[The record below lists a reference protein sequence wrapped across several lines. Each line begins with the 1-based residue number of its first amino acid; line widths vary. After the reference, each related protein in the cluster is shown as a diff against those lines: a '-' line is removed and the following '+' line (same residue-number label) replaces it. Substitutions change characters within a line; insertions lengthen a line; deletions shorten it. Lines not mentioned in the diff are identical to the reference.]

1 MKKNRILHV
10 TLWLIQ
16 LMLAA
21 SLLWAASMKLFQP
34 LDQLGALWPWTNQ
47 VPRSLVTLT
56 GMVDVLGALGLVL
69 PMLLNVKPALTPLA
83 AVGVILM
90 MLTASIFH
98 IARGE
103 VSLIGVNVIF
113 TLLAAGVAWGR
124 WTKVPMRS
132 FL

>member
-16 LMLAA
+16 LLLAA

-34 LDQLGALWPWTNQ
+34 LDQLAAMWPWTNQ
-47 VPRSLVTLT
+47 VPRSVVTLT
-56 GMVDVLGALGLVL
+56 GMVDVLGALGLVV

-83 AVGVILM
+83 AVGVILLM
-90 MLTASIFH
+90 ITASIFH

-103 VSLIGVNVIF
+103 ASLIGVNVVF
-113 TLLAAGVAWGR
+113 ALLAAGVAWGR
-124 WTKVPMRS
+124 WTNAPMRS